1 MTKSVKTMEILIKTK
16 MKKMKT
22 IMVVK
27 NLTRTMVSFLVNLMQ
42 RGKKEKPNTRRIH
55 SGKRTKTVKPTSP
68 NDHNLKL
75 LTKTRPSK
83 PKNRSMKLRLSLDL
97 I

>member
-1 MTKSVKTMEILIKTK
+1 MMKSVKMTEILIKTK

-22 IMVVK
+22 ITVVK
-27 NLTRTMVSFLVNLMQ
+27 NLMRTMVSFLVNPTQ
-42 RGKKEKPNTRRIH
+42 KVRKEKPFMPRIH
-55 SGKRTKTVKPTSP
+55 SGKRAKTVKLRSP
-68 NDHNLKL
+68 NVHNLNL

-83 PKNRSMKLRLSLDL
+83 RKNRSTKLRQSSDL